1 MKVILLKDVPKIG
14 QKNTVKNVSDGYAMN
29 FLFKNR
35 LAEPATPKKIKNL
48 EKAIQNQETEDQINE
63 DLLMK
68 NMRSLN
74 DARVEM
80 EGKANEQGHL
90 FKGIHVEEIVA
101 ELKKQDHIDLKPE
114 HIKLKHPVKET
125 GEFDITAEVG
135 KVKAVFKL
143 VINAV

>member
-14 QKNTVKNVSDGYAMN
+14 TKNTVKNVSDGYAMN
-29 FLFKNR
+29 FLFKNG

-48 EKAIQNQETEDQINE
+48 EKVKLNQETEDQINQ
-63 DLLMK
+63 DLLAK

-74 DARVEM
+74 GATVEM
-80 EGKANEQGHL
+80 QGKANEKGHL

-114 HIKLKHPVKET
+114 HIELKHPVKET

-135 KVKAVFKL
+135 KQKAIFKL
-143 VINAV
+143 VINAI